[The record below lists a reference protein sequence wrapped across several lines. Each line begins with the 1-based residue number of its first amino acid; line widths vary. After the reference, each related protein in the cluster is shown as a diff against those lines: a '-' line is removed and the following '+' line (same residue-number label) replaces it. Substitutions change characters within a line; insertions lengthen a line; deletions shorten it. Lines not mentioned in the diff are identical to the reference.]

1 MKELAAVSIPSCASA
16 AWDAPAP
23 GGRAEAALVAR
34 AQAGDQMAF
43 FEIVD
48 CYQSRVY
55 SIIHRLLRDRS
66 ESEDVAQEVFASAFF
81 AIRRYRHT
89 ACIMT
94 WLYRITVN
102 KCYEHLRRK
111 RARPLSYE
119 AEFSEESQRML
130 AARNA
135 VAPAETEAEDRD
147 FAVKLLANIGQ
158 RDRTLLLMKEVEG
171 YSLDELAGLE
181 GVSEAALRIRLF
193 RARKKLLKAARSM
206 NRRRAPASAGA

>member
-1 MKELAAVSIPSCASA
+1 MATVMPFPPATLEPPARSA
-16 AWDAPAP
+16 A
-23 GGRAEAALVAR
+23 RAEVALIAR

-48 CYQSRVY
+48 CYQTRVY

-66 ESEDVAQEVFASAFF
+66 EAEDVAQEVFASAFF

-111 RARPLSYE
+111 RARPLTYE
-119 AEFSEESQRML
+119 AEFTEESQRML
-130 AARNA
+130 ASRSS
-135 VAPAETEAEDRD
+135 VPPAETEALDRD
-147 FAVKLLANIGQ
+147 LALKLLANLGQ
-158 RDRTLLLMKEVEG
+158 RDRALLLMKEVEG
-171 YSLDELAGLE
+171 YSLEELSRME
-181 GVSEAALRIRLF
+181 GVTEAALRIRLF

-206 NRRRAPASAGA
+206 TIARQLSPARESVA